1 MSRVGLKVI
10 NIPSGVTL
18 KVDNSTMTITGP
30 KGTLNVH
37 IPDVIS
43 LDSSV
48 EGKLSLKRANDE
60 KQSKQLHGTT
70 RSLINDA
77 IIGVSEGFT
86 KTLEI
91 VGIGYRATQNGAN
104 VVLEVGYSHKIE
116 IAPSPGSKINV
127 VNPTKIEIVGFDKQA
142 VGQTAANIRAVRK
155 PEPYLGKGIKY
166 SDERIIRKEG
176 KRAGAGK

>member
-77 IIGVSEGFT
+77 IIGVSEDLP
-86 KTLEI
+86 KRLKLL
-91 VGIGYRATQNGAN
+91 
-104 VVLEVGYSHKIE
+104 VLDTVQLKM
-116 IAPSPGSKINV
+116 V
-127 VNPTKIEIVGFDKQA
+127 QMLF
-142 VGQTAANIRAVRK
+142 
-155 PEPYLGKGIKY
+155 
-166 SDERIIRKEG
+166 
-176 KRAGAGK
+176 